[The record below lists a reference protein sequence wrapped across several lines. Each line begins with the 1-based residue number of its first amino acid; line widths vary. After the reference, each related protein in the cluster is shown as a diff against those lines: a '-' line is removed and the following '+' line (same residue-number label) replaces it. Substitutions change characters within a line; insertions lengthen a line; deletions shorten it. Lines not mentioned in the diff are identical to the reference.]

1 MWWRQCERGRHES
14 EVKKKKKEKPS
25 PVTYTEIT
33 KILSE
38 LAKVHHIEN
47 NLVAKQALLNDTDEN
62 ADWTDSPFRTLFDL
76 VIPLLRFNSQELTR
90 DLKICV

>member
-1 MWWRQCERGRHES
+1 M
-14 EVKKKKKEKPS
+14 
-25 PVTYTEIT
+25 
-33 KILSE
+33 
-38 LAKVHHIEN
+38 
-47 NLVAKQALLNDTDEN
+47 AKQALLNDTDEN